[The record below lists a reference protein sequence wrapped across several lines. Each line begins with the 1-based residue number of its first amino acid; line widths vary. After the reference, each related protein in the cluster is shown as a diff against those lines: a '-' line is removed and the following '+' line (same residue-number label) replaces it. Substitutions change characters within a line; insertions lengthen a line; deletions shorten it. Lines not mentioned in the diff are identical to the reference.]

1 MLSGL
6 FIVNLPF
13 MSTMLNK
20 SLLHQK
26 IISIL
31 SNNSL
36 GYKFIKSNYRYYYFS
51 READYKGATD
61 LMTITVYF
69 EKGEV
74 SCFLQS
80 HAYKAKTANFYFP
93 SGFLYRYTFLLNS
106 KSDANL
112 GSVSYGYYFQ
122 KNVDSLTSALQ
133 CILFDLDVK
142 GKEFVDECD
151 RRYSHPKFT
160 KGMEFIKNLTV
171 DKEEIR
177 KSFPNHHAGAYWELN
192 NETQTQLKL
201 LFDAIDEVDK
211 TDHYRGYP
219 GRLLNNSYFAY
230 EFLNRY
236 VYETEK
242 KR

>member
-1 MLSGL
+1 
-6 FIVNLPF
+6 
-13 MSTMLNK
+13 MSTMLTK
-20 SLLHQK
+20 LLLHQT
-26 IISIL
+26 IISTL
-31 SNNSL
+31 SNNAL

-51 READYKGATD
+51 REAGYKGATD
-61 LMTITVYF
+61 LMTIIVYF
-69 EKGEV
+69 EKGAV

-80 HAYKAKTANFYFP
+80 HAYKAKTADFYFP

-106 KSDANL
+106 KSHSQF
-112 GSVSYGYYFQ
+112 GPTVWQYFFQ
-122 KNVDSLTSALQ
+122 KDVDSLTSALQ
-133 CILFDLDVK
+133 CILFDLDVQ

-151 RRYSHPKFT
+151 RRYLHPKFT

-192 NETQTQLKL
+192 HEIQTQLKL

-219 GRLLNNSYFAY
+219 GRLLDNSYFAY